1 VVLSVGFTGSLLGAG
16 AVSAWL
22 APAIIFVLVL
32 VIAWLGVRWIRSE
45 HLEAL
50 RAIPLFSLL
59 SDRELRAVLR
69 TARPVSFP
77 PGATVIRQGE
87 QGKGVFVITDG
98 RAGVTV
104 DERELA
110 TLGSGSYFG
119 EIAVIDGGSRMASII
134 AKTQVSTLE
143 ITSSAFL
150 HLVDREPMIAR
161 SIQEELT
168 RRLKETGGPV
178 EEGAGARVDRARLV
192 ELSRALRASVKA
204 DWAEVTST
212 KRRWLPFSNLFA
224 RGG

>member
-1 VVLSVGFTGSLLGAG
+1 VVLSFGFAGSLLGAG

-32 VIAWLGVRWIRSE
+32 VIAWLGLRWIRSE

-69 TARPVSFP
+69 TARPVSFA

-110 TLGSGSYFG
+110 TLGSRSYFG

-168 RRLKETGGPV
+168 RRLKETGGLV
-178 EEGAGARVDRARLV
+178 DEGAGAKVDRARLV
-192 ELSRALRASVKA
+192 ELARALRASVKA
-204 DWAEVTST
+204 DWAEVPPT